1 MANLDPEDV
10 GSLSR
15 FFHEALDAGLDHY
28 RGLEEAPVWQP
39 PAEQALR
46 AFTGP
51 APSQGQ
57 PLEQL
62 LDHFRDHLIPY
73 TNGNLHPG
81 FFGWVHG
88 GGNLY
93 GALGELC
100 AALLNNNLG
109 GRNHIAH
116 AVEAQVIQWSR
127 ELFGFPQQSSG
138 LLVSGTSMA
147 SVIALAVARQW
158 ALGEEVK
165 RQGVQGKG
173 PVLVG
178 YCSTQ
183 THGALVKAFQ
193 LLGLGS
199 EALRRIPVRDD
210 HSLDT
215 AALRES
221 IRNDRRAG
229 LKPFAVIGTVCT
241 VNTGAIDDLAGIAD
255 ICEEERLW
263 FHADAAFG
271 AALALLEEYADDLA
285 GLDRADSVGFDFHK
299 WFQVPYAVGGVLVR
313 DAQAHRSTFSEPV
326 EYLETQPL
334 GLEAGA
340 PWPCDLGPEL
350 SRGFQALKVWFTFQG
365 VGLENMAASVR
376 KHCRLA
382 RELAI
387 RVSAADDL
395 ECLAPVSSNI
405 VCLRYQPPG
414 GRAAG
419 GVCSDHYLDALNR
432 AIVTQLQLQGVSAP
446 STTTL
451 NGCLAI
457 RVAIVNHRT
466 EWKHL
471 EQLLHH
477 TRRIGERLDQHFPQ
491 LLNPTHWHFMQGG
504 DGRLI
509 VDPVTGLNRYGCS
522 PAPRDHAFTFASST
536 ASSVSRQAYEAA
548 DHYRQQL
555 LHDLL
560 SGDPSEVVP
569 GCLRKLEHRLM
580 DLLGL
585 SDLEP
590 SAFLVPSGTDA
601 QLLSVGVTA
610 NECSGSW
617 VSVVCG
623 ADETGSGTPESVTG
637 RHFDR
642 ETCLGVP
649 VTRGERLAGMA
660 PIGYRAID
668 VHDETG
674 GIRSPVEMDAA
685 IEGCVTSLV
694 SEGHSVILHAMEQ
707 SKLGRWCPSRQ
718 TMDRLRERCGDRLQ
732 IVVDAC
738 QLRTDREDLRS
749 HLEKGDILLLTGSKF
764 FTGPPF
770 SGAAVF
776 PAQVGRR
783 LTHGAGLPEGFADYL
798 PSDALGSWRSM
809 VPGARPALQTGVLL
823 RWRAALAEM
832 ERYYA
837 VPESVRI
844 EGLNRFSE
852 QVVSLL
858 REHPLVEPLFA
869 PDDDWWARDDFAGR
883 ELSNRRS
890 IFPFLVRSSG
900 DGGYLDPDQA
910 RRLYELL
917 NQELDRDCLGPLG
930 EAMRRAAG
938 QCCHIG
944 QPVPLKGI
952 HTAALRISMG
962 ARIISDSYA
971 AGESFEDQLEGEVR
985 QIRMILD
992 KIELCVS
999 QSLL

>member
-10 GSLSR
+10 GALSR
-15 FFHEALDAGLDHY
+15 FFHEALEAGLDHY
-28 RGLEEAPVWQP
+28 RGLEESPVWQP
-39 PAEQALR
+39 APEQALR

-51 APSQGQ
+51 APRQGQ
-57 PLEQL
+57 PVDRLLE
-62 LDHFRDHLIPY
+62 HFRDHLIPY

-116 AVEAQVIQWSR
+116 AVEAQVVQWSR
-127 ELFGFPQQSSG
+127 ELFGFSEQSSG

-165 RQGVQGKG
+165 RQGLQGKG

-183 THGALVKAFQ
+183 THGSLVKAFQ

-199 EALRRIPVRDD
+199 ESLRRIPVRED

-215 AALRES
+215 GALRES

-229 LKPFAVIGTVCT
+229 LKPFAVVGTVCT
-241 VNTGAIDDLAGIAD
+241 VNTGAIDDLSGIAD
-255 ICEEERLW
+255 ICEEEQLW
-263 FHADAAFG
+263 FHVDAAFG
-271 AALALLEEYADDLA
+271 AALALLEEYAGELA
-285 GLDRADSVGFDFHK
+285 GVEKADSVGFDFHK

-313 DAQAHRSTFSEPV
+313 DAEAHRSTFSEPV

-334 GLEAGA
+334 GLDAGA

-350 SRGFQALKVWFTFQG
+350 SRGFLALKVWFTFQG
-365 VGLENMAASVR
+365 VGLEKMAASVR
-376 KHCRLA
+376 KHCGLA
-382 RELAI
+382 RELAN
-387 RVSAADDL
+387 RVSAADDM
-395 ECLAPVSSNI
+395 ECLAPVSSNV
-405 VCLRYQPPG
+405 VCLRYRPSSDQP
-414 GRAAG
+414 AA
-419 GVCSDHYLDALNR
+419 VFSDHYLDALNR

-451 NGCLAI
+451 NGRLAI

-471 EQLLHH
+471 EQLLQH
-477 TRRIGERLDQHFPQ
+477 TRRIGESLHQHYPA

-509 VDPVTGLNRYGCS
+509 VDPVSGLNRYGCS

-560 SGDPSEVVP
+560 SGDPKEVVP
-569 GCLRKLEHRLM
+569 GCFRQLEHQLM
-580 DLLGL
+580 DVLGL
-585 SDLEP
+585 GDLEP
-590 SAFLVPSGTDA
+590 SGFLVPSGTDA
-601 QLLSVGVTA
+601 QLLSVGVTV
-610 NECSGSW
+610 SDSPGSW

-637 RHFDR
+637 RHFDS

-649 VTRGERLAGMA
+649 VSRGERLAGMA
-660 PIGYRAID
+660 PIGYRTID
-668 VHDETG
+668 VHDESG
-674 GIRSPVEMDAA
+674 RVRLPAEMDAA
-685 IEGCVTSLV
+685 IEDCVASLV
-694 SEGHSVILHAMEQ
+694 NEGHSVILHAMEQ
-707 SKLGRWCPSRQ
+707 SKLGRWCPSREV
-718 TMDRLRERCGDRLQ
+718 MERLRQRFGDHLQ

-776 PAQVGRR
+776 PAEVGRR
-783 LTHGAGLPEGFADYL
+783 LSHGAALPEGFADYIT
-798 PSDALGSWRSM
+798 SDGLGSWQSM
-809 VPGARPALQTGVLL
+809 VSGARPALQTGVLL
-823 RWRAALAEM
+823 RWCAALAEM
-832 ERYYA
+832 ARYYA
-837 VPESVRI
+837 VPEHIRVD
-844 EGLNRFSE
+844 GLTRFSE

-869 PDDDWWARDDFAGR
+869 PDDDWWARHDFAGR

-890 IFPFLVRSSG
+890 IFPFVVKSST
-900 DGGYLDPDQA
+900 DGGYLAPDQA

-930 EAMRRAAG
+930 GPMRRAAG

-952 HTAALRISMG
+952 STSALRISMG

-971 AGESFEDQLEGEVR
+971 AGGSFEDHLKGEVR